1 MKTSEAINRLRYTVA
16 NGNRCNANDIIAM
29 NALLEYL
36 NKIEQKTIQDNLLFA
51 KLYTHTLKELVTH
64 YLDVDFANKQLN
76 KILDTHFDILKQELH
91 SRIEMASIDNF
102 FRNKGIQHID
112 TVNAFEVAK
121 YLIQQNKKH
130 FTEIDPNEIPQIS
143 IQETESDLVRN
154 INESL
159 QNFKNV

>member
-29 NALLEYL
+29 NALLDYL

-76 KILDTHFDILKQELH
+76 KILSTHFDILKQELH

-102 FRNKGIQHID
+102 FRNKGIQDIN
-112 TVNAFEVAK
+112 TPSAMEVAK

-130 FTEIDPNEIPQIS
+130 FAEIDTNEIPQIS